1 VAFAYV
7 KQIVFKNKYHKGYV
21 RAVLILCFWW

>member
-1 VAFAYV
+1 MTFAYV

-21 RAVLILCFWW
+21 RAVLILCFW